1 MTNSHLLGFVT
12 FGTFALMALLAWV
25 VSVRHPD
32 IRRKPA
38 ERRRVRFTAL
48 WLLLGGAAFG
58 WFAFSVDNQMR
69 VTTLHEV
76 MVEGSAGIAPGVP
89 APVRTVSF
97 TVEHPGVAH
106 ELFLSPASD
115 FSHPPQADVEL
126 AFSLHG
132 PDEKSLIPERT
143 ERFGVRAATRNRRAD
158 WDGKAFSFTPTVA
171 GPHTIRVTVLTVDI
185 PRIQV
190 RIADPEKR
198 DGKRMPGY

>member
-106 ELFLSPASD
+106 ELFLSPAS
-115 FSHPPQADVEL
+115 
-126 AFSLHG
+126 
-132 PDEKSLIPERT
+132 EKSLIPERT